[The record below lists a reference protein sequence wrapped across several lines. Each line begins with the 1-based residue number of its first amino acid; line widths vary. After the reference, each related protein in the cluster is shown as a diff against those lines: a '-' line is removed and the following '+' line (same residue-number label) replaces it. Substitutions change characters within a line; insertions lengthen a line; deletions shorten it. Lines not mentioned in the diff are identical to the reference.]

1 MDDNVELMRALVAR
15 DEAGVERSRAA
26 RLRRFLCGTDRS
38 RLRASPR
45 AALPPL
51 LLLAALT
58 SAGAVAAGASGGIAA
73 WVPAI
78 RAGLAAAAAAPD
90 TVAAAVLGAALSDRD
105 TAIAI
110 LGAAVAGPALL
121 LVLVELLADLRRT
134 FGR

>member
-78 RAGLAAAAAAPD
+78 RAGLAAAAAPD
-90 TVAAAVLGAALSDRD
+90 TAAAAVLGAALSDRD